1 MRVRPEEYR
10 KIIPLYHVGAKEGEY
25 TGKGKIIVK

>member
-1 MRVRPEEYR
+1 MRVKSEEYR

-25 TGKGKIIVK
+25 AGKGELIN

>member
-1 MRVRPEEYR
+1 MKVKPGKYI

-25 TGKGKIIVK
+25 AGGGELIG